1 MKSRQHAVQRII
13 TGLILFGLSFF
24 PVFVSAQQTVVL
36 TLEESL
42 AIALDKSYSI
52 QTLRQDML
60 RAQLNLWAAK
70 AGYRT
75 KLTTSFYAPAY
86 DEQFKLIEVPG
97 QNPVANQYGSQQ
109 FSGTLTLTQPMPWLP
124 FGGGDLSFNTNAYR
138 LDLWTPDPDLQDVK
152 IRSAKFFTSLGLT
165 VNKPLFTVN
174 SVALLL
180 KEAELNHELT
190 SRTYKRNE
198 LDLVYNV
205 TSAFF
210 LLYRFTQQADI
221 NRESVQRQEA
231 IYNTTSNK
239 FKAGLI
245 AEVDA
250 MQAEVDMIQARNSLT
265 MSEGQLAQQ
274 EAAFKQLLGL
284 LMDVHVRVIAELDLK
299 PLAVDLEQAKQ
310 FALQNRSE
318 LVEQRISIEESKIN
332 IQQVD
337 ARWAI
342 QGNLKGY
349 YNYSQFSDPSLAYD
363 TPTGDLFQSSWER
376 ARKTPNRGFTFQ
388 LTVPL
393 FDWGQNK
400 AQVGMEKANLKKAE
414 MALEDWKIRVVRE
427 AEDAVRALNESW
439 DRVQMLAKSQ
449 EVGVKSMDISLKR
462 FANGDITTT
471 ELARASDQL
480 NSAKLSYLSAYIDY
494 KLSLADLKRKTLYD
508 FEKNVPLVEVENRK

>member
-1 MKSRQHAVQRII
+1 MKNKLMKKKLSLYFWIF
-13 TGLILFGLSFF
+13 LFLAGTAA
-24 PVFVSAQQTVVL
+24 AQQTLVL
-36 TLEESL
+36 TLEESVS
-42 AIALDKSYSI
+42 IALDKSYNIMS
-52 QTLRQDML
+52 LRQDML
-60 RAQLNLWAAK
+60 RAELNLWAAK

-75 KLTTSFYAPAY
+75 KLSSSFYAPAY

-97 QNPVANQYGSQQ
+97 QNPVPNQYGSRQV
-109 FSGTLTLTQPMPWLP
+109 SGTLTLTQPMPWIP
-124 FGGGDLSFNTNAYR
+124 FGGGDLSFSSNAYR
-138 LDLWTPDPDLQDVK
+138 LDLWTPDPADQNVK

-210 LLYRFTQQADI
+210 QLYRFTQQADI
-221 NRESVQRQEA
+221 DRESVQRQES
-231 IYNTTSNK
+231 IYTTTSNK

-250 MQAEVDMIQARNSLT
+250 MQAEVDMIQARNSLK
-265 MSEGQLAQQ
+265 MSEGRLAEQ
-274 EAAFKQLLGL
+274 EAAFKQLIGL
-284 LMDVHVRVIAELDLK
+284 PMETHVRVITEMDPK
-299 PLAVDLEQAKQ
+299 SVAVDLEKAKQ
-310 FALQNRSE
+310 LALQNRSE
-318 LVEQRISIEESKIN
+318 IVEQKISIEESKIN

-337 ARWAI
+337 ARWGI

-349 YNYSQFSDPSLAYD
+349 YNYSQFSDPGLAYD
-363 TPTGDLFQSSWER
+363 TPTEELFRSSWER
-376 ARKTPNRGFTFQ
+376 LQKTPNRGFTFQ

-400 AQVGMEKANLKKAE
+400 AQVGMEKANLRKAE
-414 MALEDWKIRVVRE
+414 LSLQDWQVRVVRE
-427 AEDAVRALNESW
+427 AEDAVRSVAESW
-439 DRVQMLAKSQ
+439 DRVQMLGKSQ
-449 EVGVKSMDISLKR
+449 EVGIKSMDISLKR

-480 NSAKLSYLSAYIDY
+480 NGAKLSYLTAYIDY

-508 FEKNVPLVEVENRK
+508 FEKNIPLVEEKKKK